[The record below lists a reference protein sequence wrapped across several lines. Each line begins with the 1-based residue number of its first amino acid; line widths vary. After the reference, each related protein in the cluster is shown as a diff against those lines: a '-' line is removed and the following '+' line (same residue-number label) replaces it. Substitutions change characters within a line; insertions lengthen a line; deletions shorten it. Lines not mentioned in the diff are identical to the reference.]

1 MFSLGLSVS
10 FKLLHE
16 LRRQNEGAPAV
27 ICLWLFERHLPTK
40 KLDHLSDGRMR
51 LGLAPRAVGRM
62 PPKLQF
68 GLALLLA
75 RRPAHLPLLIA

>member
-1 MFSLGLSVS
+1 
-10 FKLLHE
+10 
-16 LRRQNEGAPAV
+16 
-27 ICLWLFERHLPTK
+27 
-40 KLDHLSDGRMR
+40 MR
-51 LGLAPRAVGRM
+51 LWLAPRAVGRM

>member
-1 MFSLGLSVS
+1 MRKTV
-10 FKLLHE
+10 
-16 LRRQNEGAPAV
+16 
-27 ICLWLFERHLPTK
+27 LFAAAGV
-40 KLDHLSDGRMR
+40 GRMR
-51 LGLAPRAVGRM
+51 LWLAPRAVGRM

>member
-1 MFSLGLSVS
+1 MRKTVLFAAAGVGLMIALASHDAQA
-10 FKLLHE
+10 FAPM
-16 LRRQNEGAPAV
+16 GAMPVA
-27 ICLWLFERHLPTK
+27 PT
-40 KLDHLSDGRMR
+40 DATTVAGGC
-51 LGLAPRAVGRM
+51 GLAPRAVGRM